1 MAYAQRLPPTRMMT
15 LLMSVQEA
23 SSFVNRST
31 PPATA
36 TKTCPTNLN
45 VTALAA
51 DAVEQ
56 LFYSVHE
63 SLLSVDRNVPTPCPV
78 MERAPRRGGHC
89 YRFPAWLP
97 HPVLDLC
104 RQVSG
109 CRRCQSTGKCP
120 LRSLRLQQNSPVE
133 LIASDQYFHMPN
145 HYWPSSERQHRQI
158 STQLSPSPGY
168 R

>member
-23 SSFVNRST
+23 PSFVDRSM

-51 DAVEQ
+51 DAVEL
-56 LFYSVHE
+56 LFCFVDE
-63 SLLSVDRNVPTPCPV
+63 SLLSIDRNMPPPCPV
-78 MERAPRRGGHC
+78 IERSPQRGGHW

-97 HPVLDLC
+97 HPMLDLC

-120 LRSLRLQQNSPVE
+120 LRSLRLQQNSLVE
-133 LIASDQYFHMPN
+133 LIASDQYFRMPS
-145 HYWPSSERQHRQI
+145 HCSLVFS
-158 STQLSPSPGY
+158 
-168 R
+168 

>member
-1 MAYAQRLPPTRMMT
+1 LDEVSGSEALAAGCDAAKYSETIRSAKGIDSPESMAYAQRLPPTRMMT

-56 LFYSVHE
+56 LFYSVRE

-78 MERAPRRGGHC
+78 MERAPRRGGHW
-89 YRFPAWLP
+89 YRS
-97 HPVLDLC
+97 PVRLSRGMLDLC
-104 RQVSG
+104 QQVSG
-109 CRRCQSTGKCP
+109 CRRCPSTCKP
-120 LRSLRLQQNSPVE
+120 
-133 LIASDQYFHMPN
+133 
-145 HYWPSSERQHRQI
+145 PSSQPAVTAKIRP
-158 STQLSPSPGY
+158 LN
-168 R
+168 

>member
-1 MAYAQRLPPTRMMT
+1 VSGSEALAAGCDAAKYSETIRSAKGIDSPESMAYAQRLPPTRMMT
-15 LLMSVQEA
+15 LLMSNQEA
-23 SSFVNRST
+23 PSFVDRST

-97 HPVLDLC
+97 QSMLDLC
-104 RQVSG
+104 QQVSG
-109 CRRCQSTGKCP
+109 CRRRQSNGKRP
-120 LRSLRLQQNSPVE
+120 LRSVRLQQTF
-133 LIASDQYFHMPN
+133 A
-145 HYWPSSERQHRQI
+145 PSN
-158 STQLSPSPGY
+158 
-168 R
+168 